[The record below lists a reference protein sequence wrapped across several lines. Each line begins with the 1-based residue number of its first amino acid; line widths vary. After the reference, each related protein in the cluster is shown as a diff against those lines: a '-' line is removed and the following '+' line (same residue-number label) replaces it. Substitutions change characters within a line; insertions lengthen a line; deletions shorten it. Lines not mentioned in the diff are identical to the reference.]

1 MEKNNEFRT
10 DEQIVKQVLLGRTD
24 SFKIII
30 ERYQKKIFCIGLRFY
45 NNEEDSYDFT
55 QEVFIKAFE
64 SLGSYAGRAPFR
76 FWLTKIA
83 YNHAIN
89 RINAKRIESEIPE
102 QIQSRD
108 TTPEAEHM
116 RGEICGILH
125 NAVKQLPSQ
134 YRICVD
140 LYFFLGLTY
149 NEISEITGYPVNTIK
164 SNVLRAKKM
173 LRDELRGTIAEDY
186 HEL

>member
-1 MEKNNEFRT
+1 MEIKNEFGT
-10 DEQIVKQVLLGRTD
+10 DEQIVKEVLLGRTD
-24 SFKIII
+24 SFKIVI
-30 ERYQKKIFCIGLRFY
+30 ERYQKKIFCIGMRFC
-45 NNEEDSYDFT
+45 NNEDDSYDFT

-76 FWLTKIA
+76 FWLSKIA

-89 RINAKRIESEIPE
+89 RASARKIEAAIPDQIRSEE
-102 QIQSRD
+102 K
-108 TTPEAEHM
+108 TPEADHL
-116 RGEICGILH
+116 RAEICDLLH
-125 NAVKQLPSQ
+125 EALAQLPHQ

-149 NEISEITGYPVNTIK
+149 SEIHEITGYPVNTIK
-164 SNVLRAKKM
+164 SNVLRAKKI
-173 LRDELRGTIAEDY
+173 LRDELKGTIAEDY